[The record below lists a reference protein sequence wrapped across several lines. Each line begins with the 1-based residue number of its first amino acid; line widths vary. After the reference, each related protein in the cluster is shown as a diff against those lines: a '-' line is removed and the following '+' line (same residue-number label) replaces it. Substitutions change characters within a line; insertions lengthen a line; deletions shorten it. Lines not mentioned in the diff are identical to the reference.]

1 MSGTILVISFDP
13 QKRERFMFHIWKQG
27 NESSMS

>member
-13 QKRERFMFHIWKQG
+13 QKRERDLCSIFG
-27 NESSMS
+27 NKEMKAQ